1 MDWDNLSAVDLL
13 SLFSSFC
20 KGDMMITK
28 VEIYPS
34 LFGLEQMK
42 KDALYGPPKEMFDV
56 KNKKEKDLKKIE
68 EKQEFQSDSDIDGE
82 FDQ

>member
-1 MDWDNLSAVDLL
+1 
-13 SLFSSFC
+13 
-20 KGDMMITK
+20 
-28 VEIYPS
+28 
-34 LFGLEQMK
+34 MK